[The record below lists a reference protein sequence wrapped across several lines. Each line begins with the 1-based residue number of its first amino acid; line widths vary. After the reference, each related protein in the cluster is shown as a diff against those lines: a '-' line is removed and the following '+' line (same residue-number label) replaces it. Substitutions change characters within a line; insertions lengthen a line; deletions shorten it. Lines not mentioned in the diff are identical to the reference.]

1 MPSCSP
7 LHICYHSKRV
17 EVATIELS
25 SFHVRVQIICRVP
38 VGHGWVLIFITYVKS
53 RPKIAT
59 LILVQESDEGSIVPK
74 SEKPRHVPSGHR
86 PCVNIACWDWELYI
100 WSQANSVKRSTDLH
114 WSGLPVDNNGEFV
127 DFLYYSLKASR
138 TALDMLYLIPNIRS
152 LYYEN
157 LFFRAATDY
166 FTSHLSKT

>member
-1 MPSCSP
+1 MGT
-7 LHICYHSKRV
+7 HIHNLRK
-17 EVATIELS
+17 T
-25 SFHVRVQIICRVP
+25 
-38 VGHGWVLIFITYVKS
+38 
-53 RPKIAT
+53 RPKIATLILVSSPDPTVGVGSGDETT
-59 LILVQESDEGSIVPK
+59 LILVQESDEGSVVPK

-127 DFLYYSLKASR
+127 DFLYYTLKASR

-157 LFFRAATDY
+157 LFSEQRQIISQAI
-166 FTSHLSKT
+166 